1 MISNDYTRMAKDTNR
16 LREPIIK
23 SVIKELQLPTGSHGL
38 DAGCGIGFQAM
49 MLAEEIGPA
58 GHVTGLDLSAE
69 SLDYAK
75 GIVDQAGLSEM
86 VSFQEGDVN
95 QLPFDDVLFDWAWS
109 MDCVGYAPIEPLPLL
124 QELARVVKHGGMIAI
139 SAWSSEVLLPGYPL
153 LEAHL
158 DATSVGIAPFNKGM
172 KPESH
177 FTRALGWFREAGLV
191 ECSARTFAGDVYAP
205 LSEVQ

>member
-1 MISNDYTRMAKDTNR
+1 MMISNDYTRMAKDTNR

-23 SVIKELQLPTGSHGL
+23 SVIQELHLPTGSLGL
-38 DAGCGIGFQAM
+38 DAGCGKGFQAM

-95 QLPFDDVLFDWAWS
+95 QLPFDDALFDWAWS

-139 SAWSSEVLLPGYPL
+139 TAWSSEVLLPGYPL

-158 DATSVGIAPFNKGM
+158 DATS
-172 KPESH
+172 
-177 FTRALGWFREAGLV
+177 AG
-191 ECSARTFAGDVYAP
+191 
-205 LSEVQ
+205 